1 MDRAMRIALT
11 AKEAGHFGPESS
23 FTTSGGLSG
32 RTADLFGM
40 NTHGRYWVVVDEA
53 RKLALVAQAHGTPD
67 QFHREEPALQSMVD
81 SLRLQAAP

>member
-1 MDRAMRIALT
+1 
-11 AKEAGHFGPESS
+11 
-23 FTTSGGLSG
+23 
-32 RTADLFGM
+32 M